1 MKINKELSERDLE
14 LPFSLGNTDEFN
26 LVLNKTLMHLIPQS
40 YLESFEILLKKTQVQ
55 GWPENPKSIFTS
67 NAYNLD
73 DKFKLWAGLKV
84 ERGSK
89 LVIGQH
95 GGNFGMTPM
104 AIHESHQIEIAD
116 SWLSWGGKI
125 LKRITLILLEISSL
139 RLKWQST
146 HLVVAFF

>member
-1 MKINKELSERDLE
+1 M
-14 LPFSLGNTDEFN
+14 
-26 LVLNKTLMHLIPQS
+26 
-40 YLESFEILLKKTQVQ
+40 ESFEILLKKTQVQ